1 MNDKAIAA
9 IHKIAFAIEANAAL
23 ALANAPEPMTPT
35 SQYLLLV
42 ERYTADHA
50 AVETLTR
57 LLAEMTRWASEYH
70 REAER
75 LAAELERV
83 RGETTC

>member
-1 MNDKAIAA
+1 MSAQAIEAC
-9 IHKIAFAIEANAAL
+9 HKIAFAIEANAAL

-42 ERYTADHA
+42 ERYAADHA

-57 LLAEMTRWASEYH
+57 LLAEMTRWAGEYH

-75 LAAELERV
+75 LAAELKEL
-83 RGETTC
+83 RGQG